1 MRKLILLATFFFL
14 VSFSGQA
21 QVKPG
26 LGAAAAF
33 TVLAGTEVQNAGDTK
48 IEGNVGV
55 SPGTILV
62 GLAPESVNGSQEAG
76 TPAAAAAMADL
87 HTAYSQ
93 AASQPATFNLSGQN
107 LGGKTLLPGVY
118 KFDGS
123 ADLSGLLTLD
133 NGGNPD
139 AVFIF
144 QIGGDLT
151 LAANAEVKLQDNA
164 RPRIHNIF
172 WQVAGK
178 VSMGGAST
186 FRGTLLA
193 SQDIVVASNSAVRGR
208 LLSRQGAVNLTNTNI
223 TVPTD
228 LSVSQTKSEGIREP
242 SVYSIGQSV
251 TFTVTARN
259 EGPVNA
265 KGVRVTYELHSGFTF
280 VSASTPAG
288 TTFDPAFN
296 RWTIADFPTGTSQ
309 TMQIVA
315 TVNGSKTEYLINNV
329 TIAQDQFDEIQ
340 ANNTSA
346 ANICVAPAPPG
357 EITGPASVCI
367 NQEFD
372 FSVTPIPGA
381 ASYSWSKPD
390 GWEIISGLNTAAI
403 RVRILPGA
411 VAGQVGVTV
420 GNTCAVS
427 DPSQKNVLVSS
438 GPAPTP
444 GPIQTGPSGA
454 NPCVSEEFATYSIEP
469 VATATAYNWTV
480 PTGWTIAEG
489 QGTTAIKVKIGTGS
503 GQVTVSTL
511 NGCLPP
517 NPARVLAV
525 SASVNPPAK
534 PDAIVGEGAPC
545 IGKEATYTV
554 AGGSGATAYVW
565 TLPDESW
572 SIVSGQNTNSIVVV
586 VGSTPGNIT
595 VKGTNGC
602 GVTEELPLTV
612 APITNTPPDAIT
624 GPLSPCLKSSGN
636 TYSVPARPGT
646 SYFWSVTSG
655 LTINGGQN
663 TSSIQVSVGDNVL
676 AGTISVIALNNCGP
690 SAETKLTLSPAKAPE
705 MPQPITA
712 TTPQPCVGQTE
723 LVFSIPP
730 VAGATEYIWTLPD
743 ASWSFVGPATGTS
756 ITVTAGSTA
765 GLVKVQAKN
774 VCDLSPVRTLAVNPS
789 VAVPAG
795 TLQMTGKN
803 NVCVSGTGAKP
814 QESYQVNALPE
825 ATAYAWQVPEGW
837 RILSGQ
843 GTTQIQVEVG
853 TTPGPVQVAAVN
865 NCGKGVEASL
875 DVVISTTPSPAP
887 GPIISSTAIP
897 CVQQDNITY
906 SVPAVK
912 GAFSYKW
919 DITGDW
925 KITAGNGTT
934 AITVIAGTVPATISV
949 KAVNDCG
956 ESGSSTLEVSPSTQ
970 APAVPLA
977 ITGKSAVCGGQKELS
992 YSVAAVAQASTYQWQ
1007 VPDGWQILTG
1017 QGSAT
1022 ITVEAGMAG
1031 GNIRVSAGNN
1041 CGSSQAQVLAVQVS
1055 TAPPA
1060 AAGPISGPGNICA
1073 ARPGLSF
1080 SIAEVSGATSY
1091 IWTVPQGWTIESGQG
1106 STTLVVSSGTLP
1118 GKITVKPESGC
1129 GEGLASE
1136 LAVSPTNGLPA
1147 MPGVILGAAANICAD
1162 ETNLSY
1168 AIAPIAGV
1176 STYNWTVPEG
1186 WTITGGQ
1193 GSPAITVT
1201 AGKGGGEIS
1210 VTAFNNCGAS
1220 PARSLAVSPS
1230 LIPAAPLAITGQP
1243 IPCAGS
1249 TGNTYA
1255 VPAVPGATEYQ
1266 WTVPAGWTITAGQGS
1281 PQITV
1286 AAGTTAGNIGVQ
1298 AGNSCGQSPAALL
1311 PVTPSSTVPAIPGT
1325 IQGSNSVCG
1334 SSLDLTYTY
1343 SVAAETNAS
1352 NYIWSVPNGWQ
1363 ITSGQGTLQIT
1374 VKASTSPGTISV
1386 MAENGCG
1393 LSMVSILAVS
1403 VTGQAPPKPGIVS
1416 GSKTVCA
1423 GQQNLTYTVGSV
1435 SGAASYTWAVPA
1447 DWTIL
1452 SGQGTTTL
1460 QVQAGNTAGEV
1471 SVTATNGC
1479 GNSQASALAVALNSL
1494 PPQPLA
1500 IAGEPHQCAGN
1511 TGSVY
1516 RVEPVAGA
1524 LSYTWSVPADWTI
1537 TAGQGTPLITIT
1549 AGKASGQV
1557 SVTANSDC
1565 GSSQAQLL
1573 TVTSSTTPSPAP
1585 GKISPAYG
1593 GLICSQQDGLAYSV
1607 EPVATAT
1614 SYVWSVPEGWTITGG
1629 QGSTSITVKAGSGT
1643 GLISVK
1649 ALNGCGESEASSLTV
1664 VPTQTA
1670 SVDIG
1675 ALSGEALV
1683 CAGRSGLVYAVAPV
1697 AGATAYQWLLPPGWT
1712 ITAGEGTH
1720 QITVT
1725 AGRQGG
1731 KLSVTAA
1738 NSCTN
1743 SLPASLDLQVQAQA
1757 VAPVEIQDISSP
1769 CGGLSYTLQP
1779 VGEAQQYTWTLP
1791 PGWTITA
1798 GQGTATIRVT
1808 APEGS
1813 GKGLLTVVADNGNC
1827 SSAAITLEAD
1837 PARAQ
1842 AETVI
1847 ANVFS
1852 PNGDGVNDTW
1862 EILNIQNYPDNDLV
1876 IINRWGNEVYRRKGY
1891 RNQWDGGQLSAGT
1904 YFYVLKMKVCDG
1916 SYKTY
1921 KGYVMIMR

>member
-1 MRKLILLATFFFL
+1 MRKLILLATFSFL

-21 QVKPG
+21 QVKPA
-26 LGAAAAF
+26 LGSAAAY
-33 TVLAGTEVQNAGDTK
+33 TVLAGTEVQNSGDTK

-55 SPGTILV
+55 SPGTILA
-62 GLAPESVNGSQEAG
+62 GLAPEAVNGSQEAG

-87 HTAYSQ
+87 NTAYGQ
-93 AASQPATFNLSGQN
+93 AASQPATFNISGEN

-118 KFDGS
+118 KFDAA
-123 ADLSGLLTLD
+123 ADLSGILTLD

-151 LAANAEVKLQDNA
+151 LAANAEVKLLDNA

-178 VSMGGAST
+178 VSVGSAAI
-186 FRGTLLA
+186 FRGAAMAT
-193 SQDIVVASNSAVRGR
+193 QDITVATGSLVRGR
-208 LLSRQGAVNLTNTNI
+208 MLSRQGAVNLSNTNI
-223 TVPTD
+223 SVPTD

-242 SVYSIGQSV
+242 SVYSIGQTV
-251 TFTVTARN
+251 TFTVVAKN

-265 KGVRVTYELHSGFTF
+265 KSVRVTYELHSGFNF

-288 TTFDPAFN
+288 TTFDPATR
-296 RWTIADFPTGTSQ
+296 RWTIADFPTGSTT

-315 TVNGSKTEYLINNV
+315 TINGSKTEYLINNV
-329 TIAQDQFDEIQ
+329 TIAQDQLDEIQ
-340 ANNTSA
+340 ANNTSV

-367 NQEFD
+367 NKEFD

-403 RVRILPGA
+403 RVKILPEA
-411 VAGQVGVTV
+411 VGGQISVTV

-427 DPSQKNVLVSS
+427 DPSQKSVLVSS

-444 GPIQTGPSGA
+444 GPIQSGPSGA
-454 NPCVSEEFATYSIEP
+454 NPCLSEEFATYFIDP
-469 VATATAYNWTV
+469 VATATTYNWTV
-480 PTGWTIAEG
+480 PAGWAIEEG
-489 QGTTAIKVKIGTGS
+489 QGTTSIRVKIGPGS
-503 GQVTVSTL
+503 GNISVSTL

-525 SASVNPPAK
+525 TASVDPPVQ
-534 PDAIVGEGAPC
+534 PDAIAGSPIPC

-554 AGGSGATAYVW
+554 SGGSGATAYVW
-565 TLPDESW
+565 TLPDASW
-572 SIVSGQNTNSIVVV
+572 SIVSGQNTSSIVVL
-586 VGSTPGNIT
+586 VGNTPGDII

-602 GVTEELPLTV
+602 GTTEETSLAV
-612 APITNTPPDAIT
+612 APITNTAPLAINGPANLCLNTEGYVYSVEPVPGATSYFWTLPP
-624 GPLSPCLKSSGN
+624 GMSLMPGSSGN
-636 TYSVPARPGT
+636 TASITVKVGAT
-646 SYFWSVTSG
+646 AVTG
-655 LTINGGQN
+655 
-663 TSSIQVSVGDNVL
+663 NV
-676 AGTISVIALNNCGP
+676 AVRALNDCDV
-690 SAETKLTLSPAKAPE
+690 SESKSLAVATTAKPA
-705 MPQPITA
+705 MPQAITGA
-712 TTPQPCVGQTE
+712 SALPCAGQAN
-723 LVFSIPP
+723 LVYSIPP
-730 VAGATEYIWTLPD
+730 VNGATSYAWTLPLG
-743 ASWSFVGPATGTS
+743 WVVVGESTGTS
-756 ITVTAGSTA
+756 ITVTAGSTPGNIEVKAQNACGA
-765 GLVKVQAKN
+765 GPARSLAVTPTLAVPAAALQLSGNANPCAGDKNLSYGVNAIADVTAYTWTVPAGWEIVSGQGTAAIQVNVGALPGEVKVTAAN
-774 VCDLSPVRTLAVNPS
+774 NCGDGVAATLAVNP
-789 VAVPAG
+789 
-795 TLQMTGKN
+795 
-803 NVCVSGTGAKP
+803 
-814 QESYQVNALPE
+814 
-825 ATAYAWQVPEGW
+825 
-837 RILSGQ
+837 
-843 GTTQIQVEVG
+843 
-853 TTPGPVQVAAVN
+853 
-865 NCGKGVEASL
+865 
-875 DVVISTTPSPAP
+875 STTPSPAP
-887 GPIISSTAIP
+887 GPIIYSTALP
-897 CVQQDNITY
+897 CVRQESITY
-906 SVPAVK
+906 SVAAVSR
-912 GAFSYKW
+912 ALSYKW
-919 DITGDW
+919 EITGDW
-925 KITAGNGTT
+925 VITGGQGST
-934 AITVIAGTVPATISV
+934 AITVTAGTGPATISV
-949 KAVNDCG
+949 KAVNGCG
-956 ESGSSTLEVSPSTQ
+956 ESGSSSLEVTPTTLV
-970 APAVPLA
+970 PAMPLA
-977 ITGKSAVCGGQKELS
+977 ITGSSAVCTNQSNLS
-992 YSVAAVAQASTYQWQ
+992 YSVTPLAEATTYTWTL
-1007 VPDGWQILTG
+1007 PAGWQLLSGAGTP
-1017 QGSAT
+1017 A
-1022 ITVEAGMAG
+1022 ITVQAGTAG
-1031 GNIRVSAGNN
+1031 GQITVTAGNN
-1041 CGSSQAQVLAVQVS
+1041 CGNSSAQVLAVGIS
-1055 TAPPA
+1055 TVAPPA
-1060 AAGPISGPGNICA
+1060 PGPITGTGNLCAGQPGIAYSIGPVA
-1073 ARPGLSF
+1073 
-1080 SIAEVSGATSY
+1080 GASSY
-1091 IWTVPQGWTIESGQG
+1091 TWTVPLGWTITSGQG
-1106 STTLVVSSGTLP
+1106 STA
-1118 GKITVKPESGC
+1118 ITVTTGSSPGRIKVKAVNGC
-1129 GEGLASE
+1129 GESAESE
-1136 LAVSPTNGLPA
+1136 LSVAPTLGQA
-1147 MPGVILGAAANICAD
+1147 QQPGAILAGSELICAD
-1162 ETNLSY
+1162 EKNLSY
-1168 AIAPIAGV
+1168 AIPPMAGV

-1193 GSPAITVT
+1193 GTPAITVT
-1201 AGKGGGEIS
+1201 AGKNGGEIS

-1220 PARSLAVSPS
+1220 PARSLALSPR
-1230 LIPAAPLAITGQP
+1230 LIPVAPVAITGQA

-1255 VPAVPGATEYQ
+1255 VAAVPGATEYQ

-1286 AAGTTAGNIGVQ
+1286 AAGTQSGDIGVQ
-1298 AGNSCGQSPAALL
+1298 AVNSCGESPAALL

-1325 IQGSNSVCG
+1325 IQGSSSVCG

-1403 VTGQAPPKPGIVS
+1403 VTGQAPVKPGIVS
-1416 GSKTVCA
+1416 GSKIVCA
-1423 GQQNLTYTVGSV
+1423 GQQDLTYTVGSV

-1447 DWTIL
+1447 DWTII

-1460 QVQAGNTAGEV
+1460 QVQAGNSAGEV

-1479 GNSQASALAVALNSL
+1479 GNSTASALAVALNSL

-1500 IAGEPHQCAGN
+1500 ITGEPHQCAGN

-1516 RVEPVAGA
+1516 QVAPIAGA
-1524 LSYTWSVPADWTI
+1524 LSYTWTVPADWTI
-1537 TAGQGTPLITIT
+1537 TAGQGTPLITVT

-1565 GSSQAQLL
+1565 GSSQGQVLA
-1573 TVTSSTTPSPAP
+1573 VTSSTTPSPAP

-1593 GLICSQQDGLAYSV
+1593 GLICSQQEGLTYAI
-1607 EPVATAT
+1607 EPLATAT
-1614 SYVWSVPEGWTITGG
+1614 SYAWTVPEGWTITAG

-1675 ALSGEALV
+1675 ALSGEPLV
-1683 CAGRSGLVYAVAPV
+1683 CAGRSGLVYSVGPV
-1697 AGATAYQWLLPPGWT
+1697 AGATTYEWLLPPGWI
-1712 ITAGEGTH
+1712 ITAGQGSP

-1725 AGRQGG
+1725 AGPQGG
-1731 KLSVTAA
+1731 RLSVTAA
-1738 NSCTN
+1738 NTCTS
-1743 SLPASLDLQVQAQA
+1743 SLPASLELQVQAQA
-1757 VAPVEIQDISSP
+1757 QAPVEIQDVSTP

-1779 VGEAQQYTWTLP
+1779 VAEAQQYTWTLP
-1791 PGWTITA
+1791 PGWTITS
-1798 GQGTATIRVT
+1798 GEGTATIRVE

-1813 GKGLLTVVADNGNC
+1813 GKGRITVVAHNGYC
-1827 SSAAITLEAD
+1827 SSEPISLEAD
-1837 PARAQ
+1837 PARAR
-1842 AETVI
+1842 AEIVI

-1916 SYKTY
+1916 SYKTQ